1 MSAASQSETTPT
13 ETPRWRFIGPGL
25 VAAATGVGSGDLVA
39 TLVAGQRY
47 GFALLWACVAGT
59 LMKIVL
65 VEGVGRYTLATGNT
79 IFHGWS
85 TLGKWTSWY
94 FAPYIV
100 IWGIVYGA
108 AAMSATGLALN
119 ALIPSIPLIAWAV
132 ITGLIG
138 FALNW
143 AGHYQIFEKI
153 IAVLV
158 GVMFL
163 TVVVIACFSLS
174 NIGEI
179 LSGLIPTLPEGSF
192 VYVLSLAGG
201 VGGTITLAAY
211 GYWLQEKGW
220 ASVRWMRVMRLDNAV
235 AYVVTGI
242 FVIAMLIIGGD
253 LLYSAN
259 LAVAQGDDGLVDLAD
274 VLRERYG
281 NIMASVFLLGFWA
294 AALSSV
300 LGVWNGVSMMF
311 ADYVGHVRG
320 LPKDHPDKQ
329 MGGKYYRF
337 YILWLTFPPMLLL
350 FLGKP
355 TALVI
360 AYGVLGAFFMPFL
373 GLTLLILLNSDR
385 TPKQWRNGWFT
396 NVLMLIISA
405 AFIFICANEVI
416 GALTGG

>member
-13 ETPRWRFIGPGL
+13 EAPRWRFIGPGL

-220 ASVRWMRVMRLDNAV
+220 SSIRWMRVMRLDNAV

-274 VLRERYG
+274 ILRERYG
-281 NIMASVFLLGFWA
+281 NIMAAVFLLGFWA

-416 GALTGG
+416 GAFTGS